1 MIVKIY
7 KLISNIIFI
16 PILIYFL
23 LRLLFSKESKQSIM
37 EKFFFIKSKR
47 PKGKVIW
54 INGVSIGEAKSGLI
68 VAEEILKKQPNTK
81 ILFSTSTQTAHQI
94 ISNLKKNII
103 LIYTPIDINFV
114 IQKFLNHWR
123 PQQTIFMESEIWP
136 NIISELSSKQISFT
150 ILNARMSKKSFFIWK
165 KMMFFSKKIFPII
178 NYCFAQDEDSKN
190 RFQILGVKNVKV
202 MTNLKFLSPIQKIDT
217 NKYRTL
223 RKNLHK
229 KIIITLF
236 SCHEDEELILVNCY
250 KKLKKKYDKL
260 FFIIIPRHIHKKDKI
275 LNNLKNNNLDFLIRT
290 TSNKNLSGQSF
301 YLVDTYGELNLFFKL
316 SDIAIVGGSFKK
328 IGGHNPIEVS
338 NHNCVLLFGPEMFNF
353 KEIKKKIVQ
362 AKAGFE
368 VFNYH
373 DLSKKIELIINN
385 TKLKKKMTSNLKKL
399 CSHESKKAKL
409 VLKQIAQ

>member
-103 LIYTPIDINFV
+103 LVYTPIDINFV

-150 ILNARMSKKSFFIWK
+150 ILNARMSKNS
-165 KMMFFSKKIFPII
+165 
-178 NYCFAQDEDSKN
+178 
-190 RFQILGVKNVKV
+190 L
-202 MTNLKFLSPIQKIDT
+202 
-217 NKYRTL
+217 
-223 RKNLHK
+223 
-229 KIIITLF
+229 
-236 SCHEDEELILVNCY
+236 
-250 KKLKKKYDKL
+250 
-260 FFIIIPRHIHKKDKI
+260 
-275 LNNLKNNNLDFLIRT
+275 
-290 TSNKNLSGQSF
+290 
-301 YLVDTYGELNLFFKL
+301 
-316 SDIAIVGGSFKK
+316 
-328 IGGHNPIEVS
+328 
-338 NHNCVLLFGPEMFNF
+338 
-353 KEIKKKIVQ
+353 
-362 AKAGFE
+362 
-368 VFNYH
+368 
-373 DLSKKIELIINN
+373 
-385 TKLKKKMTSNLKKL
+385 
-399 CSHESKKAKL
+399 
-409 VLKQIAQ
+409 

>member
-1 MIVKIY
+1 
-7 KLISNIIFI
+7 
-16 PILIYFL
+16 
-23 LRLLFSKESKQSIM
+23 
-37 EKFFFIKSKR
+37 
-47 PKGKVIW
+47 
-54 INGVSIGEAKSGLI
+54 
-68 VAEEILKKQPNTK
+68 
-81 ILFSTSTQTAHQI
+81 
-94 ISNLKKNII
+94 
-103 LIYTPIDINFV
+103 
-114 IQKFLNHWR
+114 
-123 PQQTIFMESEIWP
+123 
-136 NIISELSSKQISFT
+136 
-150 ILNARMSKKSFFIWK
+150 
-165 KMMFFSKKIFPII
+165 
-178 NYCFAQDEDSKN
+178 
-190 RFQILGVKNVKV
+190 

-362 AKAGFE
+362 AKAGVE

-373 DLSKKIELIINN
+373 DLSKKVYVVPTIY
-385 TKLKKKMTSNLKKL
+385 
-399 CSHESKKAKL
+399 AD
-409 VLKQIAQ
+409 